1 MEKFIKLNKISA
13 VMEEN
18 TMTEEEKRLEAIL
31 RRILPETAIPRNLNR
46 AIPERK
52 LSLDAEYAMYARKT
66 IEQERIAMQYLE
78 YKRFI
83 G

>member
-1 MEKFIKLNKISA
+1 
-13 VMEEN
+13 MEEN
-18 TMTEEEKRLEAIL
+18 TMTEGEKKLEAVL
-31 RRILPETAIPRNLNR
+31 RRLLPEIAIPRNLNR
-46 AIPERK
+46 TRPERK
-52 LSLDAEYAMYARKT
+52 LSFGAEYALCVRET